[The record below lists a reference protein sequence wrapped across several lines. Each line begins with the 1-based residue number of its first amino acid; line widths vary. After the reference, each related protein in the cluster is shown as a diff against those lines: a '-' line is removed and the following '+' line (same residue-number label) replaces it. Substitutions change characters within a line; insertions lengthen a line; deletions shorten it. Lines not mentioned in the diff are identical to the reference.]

1 MGLLARVDPRR
12 DLSFNLLIHQRVSL
26 LDLLVHEILGFRV
39 DLHLHLSAD
48 LLAFDH
54 LRDLVVVLVVDDFKL
69 LFELLLLGHLLGDPH
84 LRHLE
89 LGLDLLGFRH
99 LVQLE
104 RSASALCLEV
114 DRNVVEHYGLLLT
127 FTQLLLHF
135 LRDALRWDVF
145 GVKNLVFA
153 LGKVGHHL

>member
-1 MGLLARVDPRR
+1 MLLARVDPRR
-12 DLSFNLLIHQRVSL
+12 HLAFDLLVHQRVSL
-26 LDLLVHEILGFRV
+26 LNLLVDELLGLSV

-48 LLAFDH
+48 LFPFHH

-114 DRNVVEHYGLLLT
+114 DRNVVEHDGLSLA
-127 FTQLLLHF
+127 FAQLLLHL
-135 LRDALRWDVF
+135 LRDALRRDVL
-145 GVKNLVFA
+145 GVENLVFA
-153 LGKVGHHL
+153 L